1 MVHGRFCRKEMPE
14 EERRVKLKVA
24 EQQKRQQRRADVNLG
39 QGIGKSRE
47 YWCKDLREIPGDK
60 LLEG

>member
-39 QGIGKSRE
+39 QGIGKSWE
-47 YWCKDLREIPGDK
+47 YWCK
-60 LLEG
+60 